1 MLELLVVN
9 KLIVIPIV
17 LGIMA
22 VISYA
27 LLTAEESPEP
37 LTTPIYDS
45 GFTYYDIE
53 KIQTSLK
60 EHGIFVS
67 SPTAVTDHTIS
78 QYCTFFENGLPRNVE
93 YCTTTAV
100 LDSDGNTLGNINI
113 GGSTD
118 SPILAIANLE
128 TDTLE
133 SDKEKTLAILETVI
147 RTLVCDCWEEEES
160 IGFESIPEW
169 VETVHTFYYDSDKR
183 NIKSKID
190 NLADTEILLEITSK
204 DNSVLQTLVII
215 KHV

>member
-1 MLELLVVN
+1 MN
-9 KLIVIPIV
+9 RLIVIPIV
-17 LGIMA
+17 LGIIA
-22 VISYA
+22 AISYA
-27 LLTAEESPEP
+27 MLTTEESTEP

-60 EHGIFVS
+60 EDGIFVS

-78 QYCTFFENGLPRNVE
+78 QYCTFFEDGLPRNVK

-133 SDKEKTLAILETVI
+133 SDKEKTLAVLETVI
-147 RTLVCDCWEEEES
+147 RTLVCDCWEDEES

-169 VETVHTFYYDSDKR
+169 VDAVHTFYYDSDKR

-204 DNSVLQTLVII
+204 DNSVLQTLVIL